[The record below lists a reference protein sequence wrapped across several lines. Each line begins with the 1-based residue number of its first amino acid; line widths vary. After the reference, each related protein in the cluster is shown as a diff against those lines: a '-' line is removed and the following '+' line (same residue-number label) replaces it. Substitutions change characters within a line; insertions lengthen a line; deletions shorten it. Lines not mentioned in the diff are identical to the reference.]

1 MKLYGADLGSND
13 RILTT
18 HVGSLIRPP
27 ELIAFH
33 EKKLSE
39 EAYDEAAYNAALK
52 RAVAAVVRQQAE
64 IGIDIVSDG
73 EFGKNVS
80 WSRYVIERLSG
91 FEQRAGG
98 VGSIRA
104 TAGKDRRDFAEFY
117 AEFEAEKG
125 FVGMGKSFAKTG
137 LFYVTGPIKYTG
149 AAFIN
154 RDIENLKSALAD
166 TRVAGAFLPVVA
178 PASVAPDRFEE
189 YYGSADQSLLA
200 IAAALHDEYK
210 AIIDAGLTLQI
221 DDAFLATYFDVMVP
235 PHSFSDYYKWAEFR
249 VDATNE
255 AIRDLPPERIRYH
268 ICWGSWN
275 GPHTNDVPAKD
286 IMSLILKVNAG
297 AYSLEMANPRHEHEW
312 RVWETIK
319 LPADKVLLPGLISH
333 CTNVVEHPDLV
344 AERITRLAK
353 LVGRERI
360 IASTDCGFAQGPFTR
375 RAHPSIQWA
384 KLQSLVRGADIAS
397 RELWGR
403 AVMRSGF
410 GTARPDPANALGD

>member
-1 MKLYGADLGSND
+1 MQLYGMDAGSAD

-18 HVGSLIRPP
+18 HVGSLIRPSD
-27 ELIAFH
+27 LIFFH
-33 EKKLSE
+33 EKKLGGE
-39 EAYDEAAYNAALK
+39 PFDKAAYDSCLE
-52 RAVAAVVRQQAE
+52 RAVADVVRQQAE

-73 EFGKNVS
+73 EFGKNIS
-80 WSRYVIERLSG
+80 WSRYVLERLSG
-91 FEQRAGG
+91 FEERTGG
-98 VGSIRA
+98 VGSIKA

-137 LFYVTGPIKYTG
+137 LFHVVGSIQYTG
-149 AAFIN
+149 HALID
-154 RDIENLKSALAD
+154 RDIQNLKSAIAD
-166 TRVAGAFLPVVA
+166 VGVAGAFLPVVA

-189 YYGSADQSLLA
+189 YYANADESLLA
-200 IAAALHDEYK
+200 IAAALHSEYK

-221 DDAFLATYFDVMVP
+221 DDAFLATYYDVMVP
-235 PHSFSDYYKWAEFR
+235 PHTFPDYYKWAEFR

-255 AIRDLPPERIRYH
+255 AIKNLPSERIRYH
-268 ICWGSWN
+268 VCWGSWN

-286 IMSLILKVNAG
+286 IMSLILKINAG

-312 RVWETIK
+312 RIWEKIK
-319 LPADKVLLPGLISH
+319 LPNDKVLLPGLISH
-333 CTNVVEHPDLV
+333 STNVVEHPELV

-353 LVGRERI
+353 LVGSERVV
-360 IASTDCGFAQGPFTR
+360 ASTDCGFAQGPFTR

-384 KLQSLVRGADIAS
+384 KLRALVEGAKIAT

-403 AVMRSGF
+403 NV
-410 GTARPDPANALGD
+410 

>member
-1 MKLYGADLGSND
+1 MRLYGMDAGSAD

-18 HVGSLIRPP
+18 HVGSLVRPP
-27 ELIAFH
+27 ELIFFH
-33 EKKLSE
+33 EKKLIDE
-39 EAYDEAAYNAALK
+39 PYDQAAYDACLQD
-52 RAVAAVVRQQAE
+52 AVADVVRQQAE
-64 IGIDIVSDG
+64 TGIDIVSDG

-80 WSRYVIERLSG
+80 WSRYVLERLSG
-91 FEQRAGG
+91 FEQRPGG
-98 VGSIRA
+98 IGSIKA

-137 LFYVTGPIKYTG
+137 LFYAVGPIKYTG
-149 AAFIN
+149 QKLIG
-154 RDIENLKSALAD
+154 RDIENLKSAVAGV
-166 TRVAGAFLPVVA
+166 RVAGAFLPVVA

-189 YYGSADQSLLA
+189 YYRSADESLLA

-221 DDAFLATYFDVMVP
+221 DDAYLATYFDVMVP
-235 PHSFSDYYKWAEFR
+235 PHTFADYYKWAEFR

-255 AIRDLPPERIRYH
+255 AIKDLPSERIRYH
-268 ICWGSWN
+268 VCWGSWN

-286 IMSLILKVNAG
+286 IMSLILKINAG

-312 RVWETIK
+312 RVWEKIR
-319 LPADKVLLPGLISH
+319 LPDDKVLLPGLISH
-333 CTNVVEHPDLV
+333 STNVVEHPDLV

-384 KLQSLVRGADIAS
+384 KLKALVEGAAIAT

-403 AVMRSGF
+403 NV
-410 GTARPDPANALGD
+410 

>member
-1 MKLYGADLGSND
+1 MPRYGAAVGANE

-33 EKKLSE
+33 EKRLE
-39 EAYDEAAYNAALK
+39 GEPYDLPAYEACLK
-52 RAVAAVVRQQAE
+52 RAVAEVVRQQAD

-80 WSRYVIERLSG
+80 WSRYVLERLSG
-91 FEQRAGG
+91 FDERPGG
-98 VGSIRA
+98 VGSIKA

-137 LFYVTGPIKYTG
+137 LFYVTGPIRYTG
-149 AAFIN
+149 QAFIN
-154 RDIENLKSALAD
+154 RDIANLKAATAD
-166 TRVAGAFLPVVA
+166 ERVVGAFLPVVA

-189 YYGSADQSLLA
+189 YYNSADESLLA

-210 AIIDAGLTLQI
+210 AVIDAGLTLQI
-221 DDAFLATYFDVMVP
+221 DDAYLATYYDVMVP
-235 PHSFSDYYKWAEFR
+235 PHTFSDYYKWAEFR

-255 AIRDLPPERIRYH
+255 AIKDLPSERIRYH
-268 ICWGSWN
+268 VCWGSWN

-286 IMSLILKVNAG
+286 IMSLVLKVNAG

-312 RVWETIK
+312 RVWEAVK
-319 LPADKVLLPGLISH
+319 LPDDKVLLPGLISH
-333 CTNVVEHPDLV
+333 ATNVVEHPELV
-344 AERITRLAK
+344 AERITRLAR
-353 LVGRERI
+353 LVGRERV

-384 KLQSLVRGADIAS
+384 KLKSLVEGAAIAT

-403 AVMRSGF
+403 SAFPRQ
-410 GTARPDPANALGD
+410 ARA

>member
-1 MKLYGADLGSND
+1 MKLYGADSGSNE

-27 ELIAFH
+27 ELISFH
-33 EKKLSE
+33 EKKLNNE
-39 EAYDEAAYNAALK
+39 PFDEAAYNASLK
-52 RAVAAVVRQQAE
+52 HAVAAVVKQQAE
-64 IGIDIVSDG
+64 TGIDIVSDG

-91 FEQRAGG
+91 FEQRPGG
-98 VGSIRA
+98 VGSIKA

-137 LFYVTGPIKYTG
+137 LFYVTGPIKYTD

-189 YYGSADQSLLA
+189 YYGNADESLLA
-200 IAAALHDEYK
+200 IAAALHHEYK
-210 AIIDAGLTLQI
+210 SIIDAGLTLQI
-221 DDAFLATYFDVMVP
+221 DDAFLATYYDVMVP

-312 RVWETIK
+312 RVWEAIK

-403 AVMRSGF
+403 AAMRSGF

>member
-33 EKKLSE
+33 EKKLNE
-39 EAYDEAAYNAALK
+39 ERYDEAAYNTSLK
-52 RAVAAVVRQQAE
+52 RAVAAVVGQQAE
-64 IGIDIVSDG
+64 IGLDIVSDG

-91 FEQRAGG
+91 FEERAGG
-98 VGSIRA
+98 VGSIKA

-117 AEFEAEKG
+117 AEFEAERG

-137 LFYVTGPIKYTG
+137 LFYVVGPIGYTG
-149 AAFIN
+149 AKFIN
-154 RDIENLKSALAD
+154 RDIANLKAALAD

-189 YYGSADQSLLA
+189 YYESADQSLVA

-221 DDAFLATYFDVMVP
+221 DDAYLATYYDVMVP
-235 PHSFSDYYKWAEFR
+235 PHTFSDYYKWAQFR

-255 AIRDLPPERIRYH
+255 AISGLPPERIRYH
-268 ICWGSWN
+268 VCWGSWN

-286 IMSLILKVNAG
+286 IMSLILQVNAG

-312 RVWETIK
+312 RIWETIK

-360 IASTDCGFAQGPFTR
+360 IACTDCGFAQGPFTR

-384 KLQSLVRGADIAS
+384 KLKSLVRGAEIAG

-403 AVMRSGF
+403 A
-410 GTARPDPANALGD
+410 AA

>member
-1 MKLYGADLGSND
+1 MEPYGAAIGSND

-33 EKKLSE
+33 ERWLNG
-39 EAYDEAAYNAALK
+39 EAYDPAAYSACLK
-52 RAVAAVVRQQAE
+52 RAVADVVRQQRNA
-64 IGIDIVSDG
+64 GIDIVSDG
-73 EFGKNVS
+73 EFGKNIS

-91 FEQRAGG
+91 FEERPGG
-98 VGSIRA
+98 VGSIKA

-149 AAFIN
+149 AALIG
-154 RDIENLKSALAD
+154 RDIDNLKSALVEAPA
-166 TRVAGAFLPVVA
+166 AGAFLPVVA
-178 PASVAPDRFEE
+178 PASVAPDRTEE
-189 YYGSADQSLLA
+189 YYESADASLLA
-200 IAAALHDEYK
+200 IADALHDEYK

-221 DDAFLATYFDVMVP
+221 DDAFLATYYDVLVP
-235 PHSFSDYYKWAEFR
+235 PHSFQDYYKWAEFR

-255 AIRDLPPERIRYH
+255 AIKDLPRERIRYH
-268 ICWGSWN
+268 VCWGSWN

-286 IMSLILKVNAG
+286 IMSLILKINAG

-312 RVWETIK
+312 RVWETVK
-319 LPADKVLLPGLISH
+319 LPDDKVLLPGLISH
-333 CTNVVEHPDLV
+333 ATNIVEHPELV
-344 AERITRLAK
+344 AERIVRLAR
-353 LVGRERI
+353 LVGRERV

-384 KLQSLVRGADIAS
+384 KLRSLVQGAALAT

-403 AVMRSGF
+403 
-410 GTARPDPANALGD
+410 PA